1 MRHLQD
7 PFCVLNSEQTNKAS
21 FLKNTYKHETGK
33 YSLHGFILR
42 FMCRS
47 KEGSIRLRN
56 RFSCLLGNLLYQC
69 RIFFVTLFDYRQR
82 RYEKATG

>member
-7 PFCVLNSEQTNKAS
+7 HLCVFNSEQTNKAS
-21 FLKNTYKHETGK
+21 FLKNTYKNETGK
-33 YSLHGFILR
+33 YSLHGFILH
-42 FMCRS
+42 FMRRGT
-47 KEGSIRLRN
+47 EGGIRLRN